1 MGLFSGV
8 TKAVGGIVG
17 GVLGSSASNSASKA
31 AASAEKA
38 QLEFD
43 KERYED
49 WKKVYGPV
57 QDNLSAYY
65 SNLSS
70 DYYETMGL
78 EAFELERNSAMDSL
92 NTYLAQRGISDS
104 GIATQLNAEADLNS
118 ATTRAQIRR
127 QAPAQLAEEQMNFL
141 SIGLGSNPANS
152 VSNTMA
158 SQAAGKRQLAN
169 SAASASGQ
177 AWSSAISSV
186 GSLVGTGLSTYFGE

>member
-141 SIGLGSNPANS
+141 SIGLGSNPANG
-152 VSNTMA
+152 VSNTLA
-158 SQAAGKRQLAN
+158 SQATGKRQLAN